1 MVESRSSAAQ
11 PAASPL
17 LEVRGLSVWAGERQL
32 LRGIDLEVMPGQVLG
47 VIGPS
52 GCGKTTFLRCLN
64 RLVDLISGLR
74 VSGEVRFAGRSIYG
88 ADCDADALRAEVG
101 MLFQQPAVFPGS
113 IAENVIFGARRIY
126 RLARTEQPARVEW
139 ALREAGL
146 WDEVA
151 DRLSASAVTLS
162 VGQQQRL
169 CLARALAMKPRVLL
183 LDEPTSALDERASAQ
198 IEELVL
204 RLAKRLT
211 LIMVTHDLAQARRV
225 TDQLARFELRQ
236 GVGEMVQ
243 QGPTHQLLALPRRV
257 DSRRENL
264 PPMARSA
271 VGSGPTLSPFP
282 EEND

>member
-1 MVESRSSAAQ
+1 MVES
-11 PAASPL
+11 PL
-17 LEVRGLSVWAGERQL
+17 IEVRGLSVWAGERQL

-52 GCGKTTFLRCLN
+52 GSGKTTFLRCLN
-64 RLVDLISGLR
+64 RLADLITGLR
-74 VSGEVRFAGRSIYG
+74 VRGEVRVSGRSIYTS
-88 ADCDADALRAEVG
+88 DCDADALRAEVG
-101 MLFQQPAVFPGS
+101 MLFQQPAVFPCS
-113 IAENVIFGARRIY
+113 IAENVVFGARRIY
-126 RLARTEQPARVEW
+126 RLAPAEQAVRVEW

-151 DRLSASAVTLS
+151 DRLSAPAVTLS

-211 LIMVTHDLAQARRV
+211 LILVTHDLGQARRV
-225 TDQLARFELRQ
+225 TDQLLRLELRQ
-236 GVGEMVQ
+236 GVGEIVQ
-243 QGPTHQLLALPRRV
+243 QGPTRQLLALPQQV
-257 DSRRENL
+257 GGQPASL
-264 PPMARSA
+264 ATTAPAT
-271 VGSGPTLSPFP
+271 VGSGPNLTPFP
-282 EEND
+282 KETE